1 MRRLGRTIGAV
12 DLHFHGAFGVD
23 LMTADTAAHDELSA
37 ALWKRGL
44 AGYCATTLSAGPEPL
59 VKTVERLGRYIRS
72 KDGKFPGAHPLG
84 IHLEGPF
91 LSPHAAG
98 AHPTEIIRPLTFTE
112 LELLWEKSR
121 ETLKILTIAP
131 ETLTQD
137 DLKKLAR
144 WAKPRGVILSLGHSK
159 ATEEQSAHA
168 FDEGFSG
175 VTHAWNAM
183 SFHHRAAGP
192 LGAALGRKDTHVE
205 VILDGIHV
213 TPTVVRWV
221 LKLHPNGTC
230 FVSDCAPAAATT
242 SGWHAFGDLQT
253 EFRDGACRLGNGSLA
268 GGGVLLTE
276 GYGRWLVEEAKL
288 TGTALPLLWK
298 KTSRYLTQEPL
309 LALGLSAAQI
319 RNLAKTRS
327 VEWRFSPSEGVQA
340 LPRVETRA

>member
-1 MRRLGRTIGAV
+1 
-12 DLHFHGAFGVD
+12 
-23 LMTADTAAHDELSA
+23 MTADDADHDELSA

-59 VKTVERLGRYIRS
+59 AKTVERLGRYIRS
-72 KDGKFPGAHPLG
+72 KEGKYPGAHPLG

-112 LELLWEKSR
+112 LEALWEKSR
-121 ETLKILTIAP
+121 QTLKILTIAP
-131 ETLTQD
+131 ETLSAE

-144 WAKPRGVILSLGHSK
+144 WAQARGVILSLGHSK

-168 FDEGFSG
+168 FNQGFTG
-175 VTHAWNAM
+175 ITHAWNAM

-192 LGAALGRKDTHVE
+192 LGAALGRKKTHVE

-213 TPTVVRWV
+213 TPTVVRWI

-230 FVSDCAPAAATT
+230 FVSDCAPAAATEPGT
-242 SGWHAFGDLQT
+242 WHAFGDLQH
-253 EFRDGACRLGNGSLA
+253 EFRDGACRLKNGSLA
-268 GGGVLLTE
+268 GGGVLLPE
-276 GYGRWLVEEAKL
+276 GYGRWLVEEANL
-288 TGTALPLLWK
+288 TGSALPLLWK

-309 LALGLSAAQI
+309 QALGLSAAQI
-319 RNLAKTRS
+319 RAFARKRS
-327 VEWRFSPSEGVQA
+327 VEWRFSPEAGVQA
-340 LPRVETRA
+340 VPRA